1 MRGESW
7 TNKLL
12 LVIERDVRL
21 FFQYKFLIIM
31 RAIWFVSQVAL
42 FGLIASRMISVSLHP
57 IANGNVYLEP
67 NQAYTFQVNTS
78 ERLSLL
84 SIDVKSSNGLGDVYI
99 YSPNATLMASDHFN
113 QTANLTSFSFNDT
126 EPGSWSVKLAAGNI
140 AGEYSL
146 DAFIPSDYFRFY
158 VAGLSVM
165 TLYSAAIF
173 IGFDIY
179 EEAEHG
185 VFEYMLSLPVSRRQ
199 LVLGRSIG
207 GGLRSFIYVGPLI
220 AISLYVIGAINPL
233 NFLISLTALF
243 LFSFGVSG
251 MSITIAVII
260 KSSDRFDI
268 FMGVMDALIVR
279 LSTAM
284 YPLAYVQKANQ
295 FYGSIAN
302 FNPVTFAADL
312 FRWGTGIESIISTQN
327 PLLPFLGIVA
337 FFGLFTLFGVTIYE
351 RMIEGGG
358 WQ

>member
-1 MRGESW
+1 M
-7 TNKLL
+7 
-12 LVIERDVRL
+12 IERDIRL

-31 RAIWFVSQVAL
+31 RAIWFVSQIAL
-42 FGLIASRMISVSLHP
+42 FGLIASQMI
-57 IANGNVYLEP
+57 N
-67 NQAYTFQVNTS
+67 
-78 ERLSLL
+78 
-84 SIDVKSSNGLGDVYI
+84 
-99 YSPNATLMASDHFN
+99 
-113 QTANLTSFSFNDT
+113 
-126 EPGSWSVKLAAGNI
+126 
-140 AGEYSL
+140 
-146 DAFIPSDYFRFY
+146 IPSYFQYY

-185 VFEYMLSLPVSRRQ
+185 VFEYLLSLPVSRRQ

-220 AISLYVIGAINPL
+220 AVSMFVIGAINPL
-233 NFLISLTALF
+233 NFLVSLLALF

-251 MSITIAVII
+251 MSITIAVLI

-268 FMGVMDALIVR
+268 LMGVLDAFIVR

-284 YPLAYVQKANQ
+284 YPLIYVQQANPL
-295 FYGSIAN
+295 YGSIAS
-302 FNPVTFAADL
+302 FNPVTYAADL
-312 FRWGTGIESIISTQN
+312 FRWGTGIESRFFVLEN
-327 PLLPFLGIVA
+327 PLLPFFGVVA
-337 FFGLFTLFGVTIYE
+337 FFGLFTLLGVTIYE